1 MMPERDVFY
10 WLQKAEETRA
20 RADEMLNPSAKA
32 FMAEIAARYAAM
44 ARVAE
49 GREAEAK
56 IQAAKD
62 VSSELGTLSPA

>member
-1 MMPERDVFY
+1 
-10 WLQKAEETRA
+10 
-20 RADEMLNPSAKA
+20 MLNPSAKA

-44 ARVAE
+44 ARIAE